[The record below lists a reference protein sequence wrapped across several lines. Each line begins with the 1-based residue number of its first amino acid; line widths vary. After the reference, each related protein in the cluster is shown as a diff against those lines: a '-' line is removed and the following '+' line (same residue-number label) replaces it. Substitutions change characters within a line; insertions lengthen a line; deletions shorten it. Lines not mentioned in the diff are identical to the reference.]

1 MSQCFPCLFVSIIFF
16 MFLISPA
23 FGNIFLREIAPS
35 VVQKLTFIKV
45 YNAEKEFRL

>member
-1 MSQCFPCLFVSIIFF
+1 

-23 FGNIFLREIAPS
+23 FGNIFLREVAPS
-35 VVQKLTFIKV
+35 VVQKFITFIKV